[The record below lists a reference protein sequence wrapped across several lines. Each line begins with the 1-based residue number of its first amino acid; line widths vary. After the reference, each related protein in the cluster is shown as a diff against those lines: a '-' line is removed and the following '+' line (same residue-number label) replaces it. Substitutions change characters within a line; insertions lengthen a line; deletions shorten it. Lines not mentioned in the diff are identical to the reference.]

1 MAAST
6 WAEIWRGPDSR
17 TMDDERIIKK
27 YPNRRLYD
35 TGVKKYVTLD
45 DIRGLVRAHVKF
57 RVIDT
62 KSDDDITRN
71 ILLQIVLEDE
81 DKGTPIFSAEILE
94 QIIRTYGDAM
104 QAFMSSYLKESMG
117 VFLHQQRLVQEQMA
131 GLIKQ
136 GPIGVFNDL
145 AQQNLQLWQKI
156 QQNLFDVDRKES
168 GTGKEDRT

>member
-1 MAAST
+1 
-6 WAEIWRGPDSR
+6 
-17 TMDDERIIKK
+17 MDAERIIKK

-35 TGVKKYVTLD
+35 TGVKKYVTLE

-57 RVIDT
+57 RVIDA

-71 ILLQIVLEDE
+71 ILLQIVLEEE
-81 DKGTPIFSAEILE
+81 DKGAPIFSAEVLE

-104 QAFMSSYLKESMG
+104 QAFMSSYLKESLG

-145 AQQNLQLWQKI
+145 AQQNLKLWQEL
-156 QQNLFDVDRKES
+156 QQNLFDIDRKEADA
-168 GTGKEDRT
+168 GKEDRS